1 MKKFCE
7 TLKFILFLDFHAAML
22 AASYGYE
29 CKKYINIQMYL

>member
-22 AASYGYE
+22 AASYTDVPL
-29 CKKYINIQMYL
+29 NL